1 MGPVKEQTASALNLC
16 LFISFFVTPPPF
28 FLVFQ
33 DKVLCVALAVLEI
46 AL

>member
-16 LFISFFVTPPPF
+16 LFISCYPPPF

-33 DKVLCVALAVLEI
+33 DKVLCVVLAVLEI